1 MTPTVEG
8 KRIVVI
14 DCQAHWRQLSIEALK
29 AEGFKVDVL
38 DNYDFPPVPFLSEE
52 EKPDLVILGCA
63 SIKPEELELIKR
75 ILDQKLHLL
84 VLSTSLPW
92 QVMRHLFLA
101 GADDVTDKPYNPE
114 HLVNIVTELFKGLS
128 PRDSFHLAARQGKS

>member
-1 MTPTVEG
+1 MNPTLES
-8 KRIVVI
+8 KRVVVI
-14 DCQAHWRQLSIEALK
+14 DCQDHWRELSIGALR
-29 AEGFKVDVL
+29 AEGFTVEVL
-38 DNYDFPPVPFLSEE
+38 DNYDFPPVPPGEE
-52 EKPDLVILGCA
+52 PDLVILGCA
-63 SIKPEELELIKR
+63 RIRPEELELIKR

-114 HLVNIVTELFKGLS
+114 HLVNIVTEVFKGLS
-128 PRDSFHLAARQGKS
+128 PRDSFQTTARRGQS